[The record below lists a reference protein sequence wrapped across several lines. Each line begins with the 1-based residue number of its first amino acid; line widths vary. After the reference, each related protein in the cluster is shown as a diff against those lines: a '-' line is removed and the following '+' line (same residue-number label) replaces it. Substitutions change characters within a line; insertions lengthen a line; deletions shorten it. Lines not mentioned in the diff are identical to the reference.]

1 MATHDK
7 LIFPLAITRILWHFY
22 VPFPSSDHFPVMCA
36 IDYATVKQSEAQFQ
50 SRRSGMAAPPTRST
64 PSISAP
70 SSSIS
75 KVTLEDIMAQLQR
88 MDARLDTLSDELCQV
103 NTRVGRIAQCQAEMG
118 GYTMPSTPVAPT
130 DESDA
135 DDEDDGNA
143 SSPSDDEMSI

>member
-1 MATHDK
+1 
-7 LIFPLAITRILWHFY
+7 
-22 VPFPSSDHFPVMCA
+22 
-36 IDYATVKQSEAQFQ
+36 
-50 SRRSGMAAPPTRST
+50 
-64 PSISAP
+64 
-70 SSSIS
+70 
-75 KVTLEDIMAQLQR
+75 

-103 NTRVGRIAQCQAEMG
+103 NTCIGRIARRQAEMG